1 MDNESETQVD
11 SSASGRRDPG
21 WKYGR
26 LVNEKDLNTIIC
38 IFCDKVTKGGIYR
51 HKQHL
56 VGGYR
61 NAKKCRK
68 CPEHVREEME
78 EYMSSKKN
86 QKEQMNMGSEYVNE
100 DLFGLEDEDIGE
112 EINSR
117 TNVTNISS
125 GGSNR
130 GGSGGRTFSSKK
142 PRQKGPMDHFFTP
155 NAEMVVQ
162 NQRSGKMNQ
171 TTINDAYKKEA
182 RERACTLIT
191 RWMYEAAIPFN
202 AVTYPSFQ
210 PMIEA
215 IGQYGVGMKGPTF
228 HEGTMFMQSID
239 ASSMIKTG
247 EKMFELLDKWVE
259 QVGEENVI
267 QVITDNHSSYVMAG
281 RLLELKRPHLYWT
294 PCAAHCLDLMLEDIG
309 KLPNIKRTLERAI
322 SLNGYI
328 YNRSGLLNM
337 MRRFT
342 GQREL
347 LRPAKTRFAT
357 AFITLS
363 RLHEQ
368 KNNLRKMFTSS
379 DWSDSKWAKEQK
391 GKTIANIVLMPSFWN
406 TIVFCLKVSGPLVRV
421 LRLVDG
427 EKKAPMGY
435 IYEAMNRAKD
445 AIVRS
450 FNGNEEKYKEIFNII
465 DKRWEIQLHRPLH
478 AAGYFLNPEFF
489 YDKPEIEHDAEI
501 MSDLYKCI
509 LRLTRDPAKQE
520 KVVAEVSLFTNA
532 QGLFGNELA
541 VRTRKTRAPAEWWAA
556 YGASAP
562 NLQKFAMK
570 VLNLTCSA
578 SGCERNWSIFENIH
592 SKRRNRLDHQRLND
606 LVYIKYNRAL
616 KRRYNE
622 RNTIDPISLKDIDDS
637 NEWLI
642 GRMEDED
649 SHGGAQDDF
658 VFDDDNLTW
667 GDVARAAGAEEARF
681 DTRARARASSSI
693 IPPTRGIASSSRT
706 LPSYSLIDEDE
717 DGDMVDSA
725 DEEDGEGYKCGD
737 GNDDDDDFVDL
748 EEE

>member
-1 MDNESETQVD
+1 
-11 SSASGRRDPG
+11 
-21 WKYGR
+21 
-26 LVNEKDLNTIIC
+26 
-38 IFCDKVTKGGIYR
+38 
-51 HKQHL
+51 
-56 VGGYR
+56 
-61 NAKKCRK
+61 
-68 CPEHVREEME
+68 
-78 EYMSSKKN
+78 
-86 QKEQMNMGSEYVNE
+86 MNMGSEYVNE

-368 KNNLRKMFTSS
+368 KNNLRKMLQ
-379 DWSDSKWAKEQK
+379 AQI
-391 GKTIANIVLMPSFWN
+391 GQI
-406 TIVFCLKVSGPLVRV
+406 VSGPLVRV

-478 AAGYFLNPEFF
+478 AAG
-489 YDKPEIEHDAEI
+489 
-501 MSDLYKCI
+501 
-509 LRLTRDPAKQE
+509 LTRDPAKQE

-541 VRTRKTRAPAEWWAA
+541 VRTRKTRAPVTEWWAA

-706 LPSYSLIDEDE
+706 LPLIH
-717 DGDMVDSA
+717 
-725 DEEDGEGYKCGD
+725 
-737 GNDDDDDFVDL
+737 
-748 EEE
+748 

>member
-1 MDNESETQVD
+1 
-11 SSASGRRDPG
+11 
-21 WKYGR
+21 
-26 LVNEKDLNTIIC
+26 
-38 IFCDKVTKGGIYR
+38 
-51 HKQHL
+51 
-56 VGGYR
+56 
-61 NAKKCRK
+61 
-68 CPEHVREEME
+68 
-78 EYMSSKKN
+78 
-86 QKEQMNMGSEYVNE
+86 MNMGSEYVNE

-117 TNVTNISS
+117 TNITNISS

-347 LRPAKTRFAT
+347 LS
-357 AFITLS
+357 LL
-363 RLHEQ
+363 RL
-368 KNNLRKMFTSS
+368 

>member
-1 MDNESETQVD
+1 
-11 SSASGRRDPG
+11 
-21 WKYGR
+21 
-26 LVNEKDLNTIIC
+26 
-38 IFCDKVTKGGIYR
+38 
-51 HKQHL
+51 
-56 VGGYR
+56 
-61 NAKKCRK
+61 
-68 CPEHVREEME
+68 ME
-78 EYMSSKKN
+78 GYMSSKKN
-86 QKEQMNMGSEYVNE
+86 QKDQMHMGSEDVNE
-100 DLFGLEDEDIGE
+100 DLFGLEDEDFGE

-117 TNVTNISS
+117 MNVTNISS

-130 GGSGGRTFSSKK
+130 GGRGGRMFSSKK

-155 NAEMVVQ
+155 DAEMVVQ
-162 NQRSGKMNQ
+162 NRKSGRMNQ
-171 TTINDAYKKEA
+171 TTINDAYKKET
-182 RERACTLIT
+182 RERACMLIT
-191 RWMYEAAIPFN
+191 RWMYEAAISFN

-215 IGQYGVGMKGPTF
+215 IGQYGVGMKGPTL
-228 HEGTMFMQSID
+228 HEVRVTNLKKELALTKDLMKDHMVEWGKNGCSIMSDGWTDRKERTLVNFLVNCSKGTMFMQSID

-391 GKTIANIVLMPSFWN
+391 GKTIGNI
-406 TIVFCLKVSGPLVRV
+406 VSGPLVRV

-445 AIVRS
+445 TIVRS

-478 AAGYFLNPEFF
+478 AAGYFLNPKFF

-509 LRLTRDPAKQE
+509 LRLTKDPAKQE
-520 KVVAEVSLFTNA
+520 KVVAEVSLYTNA

-541 VRTRKTRAPAEWWAA
+541 IRTRKTRAPAEWWAA

-562 NLQKFAMK
+562 NLQRFAMK

-606 LVYIKYNRAL
+606 LVYVKYNRAL

-622 RNTIDPISLKDIDDS
+622 CSTIDPISLKDIDDS

-667 GDVARAAGAEEARF
+667 GDVARASGAEEARF

-706 LPSYSLIDEDE
+706 LPSHSLIDEDE

-737 GNDDDDDFVDL
+737 GNDDEDDFVDL

>member
-1 MDNESETQVD
+1 
-11 SSASGRRDPG
+11 
-21 WKYGR
+21 
-26 LVNEKDLNTIIC
+26 
-38 IFCDKVTKGGIYR
+38 
-51 HKQHL
+51 
-56 VGGYR
+56 
-61 NAKKCRK
+61 
-68 CPEHVREEME
+68 ME

-130 GGSGGRTFSSKK
+130 GGSGGRTFSSKN

-162 NQRSGKMNQ
+162 NRRSGKMNQ

-182 RERACTLIT
+182 RERACMLIT

-228 HEGTMFMQSID
+228 HEVRVTNLKKELALTKDLMKDHMVEWGKNGCSIMSDGWTDRKERTLVNFLVNCLKGTMFMQSID

-445 AIVRS
+445 TIVR
-450 FNGNEEKYKEIFNII
+450 
-465 DKRWEIQLHRPLH
+465 
-478 AAGYFLNPEFF
+478 
-489 YDKPEIEHDAEI
+489 
-501 MSDLYKCI
+501 
-509 LRLTRDPAKQE
+509 T
-520 KVVAEVSLFTNA
+520 
-532 QGLFGNELA
+532 
-541 VRTRKTRAPAEWWAA
+541 EWWAA

-570 VLNLTCSA
+570 VLNLTCNA

-649 SHGGAQDDF
+649 SHGGAQDNF

-706 LPSYSLIDEDE
+706 LPSHSLIDEDE
-717 DGDMVDSA
+717 DGGMVDSA

-737 GNDDDDDFVDL
+737 GNDDDDDDFVDL